1 MNSNGENFDN
11 SLDSALNMS
20 QDEIEKLING
30 QFQMDE
36 DVPEY
41 ETADLESLLSEL
53 ESMEDE
59 DIQEISDLLDKAD
72 NNEAVD
78 QDIMDLLNMPDESEE
93 ITAYNAT
100 DLFSADEGSQKKEG
114 FFKRLLA
121 KFKKISKEKEEVT
134 EGAELDGEA
143 VQNFEEKSDEPPESK
158 KKKEK
163 RKKDKK
169 KKAKEA
175 VEQTDKPQEEDRDI
189 LELQD
194 DALNGSDAIILEL
207 EKEALEKKEEQV
219 KEKPKKAEK
228 SKKKKDK
235 SKKKTSETE
244 EEGEEGS
251 SKKEKKA
258 KEKKVKEKKVKEKP
272 VVLYDYDEAPVTK
285 KKVCF
290 IFFICIMLLLAVLAL
305 IINFAGHR
313 NKKLA
318 EEAYEQGDYLQC
330 YQLLYGQH
338 LSEGQEVLYHKS
350 KIHLKMDALWNRY
363 NEYMKTNQPLR
374 GLDKLVQFVY
384 EYPEISVYAQEWNCK
399 DVTDSTYNEVLD
411 ILFEEYKL
419 SEADT
424 LAIANILDDVEYTK
438 ALTILV
444 EKREKG
450 LLKYPNMLPEEEER
464 IEESQEAGEENDS
477 NY

>member
-30 QFQMDE
+30 QFQMDAE
-36 DVPEY
+36 VPEY

-78 QDIMDLLNMPDESEE
+78 QGIVDLLNMPEE
-93 ITAYNAT
+93 EDITAYDAN
-100 DLFSADEGSQKKEG
+100 DLFSADEAPKEKEG

-121 KFKKISKEKEEVT
+121 KFKRSPKEKEEVT
-134 EGAELDGEA
+134 ENAKLADDA
-143 VQNFEEKSDEPPESK
+143 VQNLEERPDEPKETK

-163 RKKDKK
+163 KK
-169 KKAKEA
+169 KEKEKKEKTA
-175 VEQTDKPQEEDRDI
+175 EEQTDRPQKNDI
-189 LELQD
+189 DTLDLQE

-207 EKEALEKKEEQV
+207 EKEELVKKEEQV
-219 KEKPKKAEK
+219 KEKPKKADK
-228 SKKKKDK
+228 TKKKKEK
-235 SKKKTSETE
+235 SKKKTSEKE
-244 EEGEEGS
+244 EDGEEGS
-251 SKKEKKA
+251 SK
-258 KEKKVKEKKVKEKP
+258 KEKKVKEKKVKEKKIKEKT
-272 VVLYDYDEAPVTK
+272 VALYDYDEELLTK

-290 IFFICIMLLLAVLAL
+290 VFFICIMLMLAILAL

-363 NEYMKTNQPLR
+363 DEYMKTNQPLK

-384 EYPEISVYAQEWNCK
+384 EYPEISLYAQEWNCE
-399 DVTDSTYNEVLD
+399 DVTDATYNEVLAVLYD
-411 ILFEEYKL
+411 EYKL
-419 SEADT
+419 SEADAF
-424 LAIANILDDVEYTK
+424 AIANILDDVEYTK

-464 IEESQEAGEENDS
+464 IEDAQ
-477 NY
+477 

>member
-36 DVPEY
+36 EVPEY

-78 QDIMDLLNMPDESEE
+78 QDIMDLLNMPEESEDV
-93 ITAYNAT
+93 TAYDAL
-100 DLFSADEGSQKKEG
+100 DLFSADEVPEEKEG

-121 KFKKISKEKEEVT
+121 KFKKSPKEKEEVT
-134 EGAELDGEA
+134 ENIEVAED
-143 VQNFEEKSDEPPESK
+143 VKQDEEETFSEGKKS
-158 KKKEK
+158 KKEK

-169 KKAKEA
+169 KKEKIVAEQQDDTSQQDT
-175 VEQTDKPQEEDRDI
+175 VETLDLQE
-189 LELQD
+189 

-207 EKEALEKKEEQV
+207 EKEELVKKEEQA

-228 SKKKKDK
+228 TKKKKDK
-235 SKKKTSETE
+235 NKKKASEKE
-244 EEGEEGS
+244 EDGEEGS
-251 SKKEKKA
+251 SKKKKV
-258 KEKKVKEKKVKEKP
+258 KEKKVKEKKIKEKP
-272 VVLYDYDEAPVTK
+272 VVLYDYDETPLTK
-285 KKVCF
+285 KKICF
-290 IFFICIMLLLAVLAL
+290 VFFICIMLMLAILAL
-305 IINFAGHR
+305 IITFAGHR
-313 NKKLA
+313 NKRLA

-338 LSEGQEVLYHKS
+338 LSEGQAVIYNKA

-363 NEYMKTNQPLR
+363 NEYMKTKQTLR

-384 EYPEISVYAQEWNCK
+384 EYPRISAYAQEWNCE
-399 DVTDSTYNEVLD
+399 DVTDSTYNDVLA
-411 ILFEEYKL
+411 ILYEDYKL
-419 SEADT
+419 TEGDV
-424 LAIANILDDVEYTK
+424 LVIANIPDDVDYTRV
-438 ALTILV
+438 LSELV

-450 LLKYPNMLPEEEER
+450 LLKYPNMLPEEETR
-464 IEESQEAGEENDS
+464 IEDAQ
-477 NY
+477 